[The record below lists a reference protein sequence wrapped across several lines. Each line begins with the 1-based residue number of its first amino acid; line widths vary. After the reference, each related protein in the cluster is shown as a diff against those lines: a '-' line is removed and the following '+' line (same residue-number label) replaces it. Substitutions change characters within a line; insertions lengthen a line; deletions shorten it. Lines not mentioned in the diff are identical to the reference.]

1 MDSLESLFLNVTSS
15 YSALLNLSSST
26 SSSYYTEGY
35 MEILNAAYDFI
46 KKNEEYKNVP
56 FTKLTE
62 ELEYKIGGDGGRSQE
77 EGRKMEREE
86 RRREEGF
93 CLKGFKIKDSQK
105 RKKEENESEEG
116 MRVLRK
122 YNSIGINL

>member
-1 MDSLESLFLNVTSS
+1 MDSLEILFSNVTSS
-15 YSALLNLSSST
+15 YSALLNISSSI

-35 MEILNAAYDFI
+35 MEILSAAYDFI

-62 ELEYKIGGDGGRSQE
+62 ELEYKIGEGGMIQDEGGRM
-77 EGRKMEREE
+77 KREE
-86 RRREEGF
+86 RRKEEGF

-105 RKKEENESEEG
+105 RKKEEDESEEG
-116 MRVLRK
+116 MRVFRK
-122 YNSIGINL
+122 LKE